1 MKAFRGKE
9 FLLVVVVLLF
19 DAFGLLGLHTS
30 FWGLCLS
37 GSGLCTLETQKPGQ
51 THQGR
56 SPEDVD
62 RNDYRMLGQCRK
74 ATNPDQCNRCH
85 RDGGHDQGQGLRCI
99 FHDVLISFQFFT
111 YPFGFLL
118 VHFYYTILC

>member
-1 MKAFRGKE
+1 MNLIKKNAHDLMKVSAFPTTLPNESFSWEGV

-30 FWGLCLS
+30 FWWLCLS

-85 RDGGHDQGQGLRCI
+85 RDGGHDQGQC
-99 FHDVLISFQFFT
+99 FS
-111 YPFGFLL
+111 Y
-118 VHFYYTILC
+118 ILH